1 MPGQYTR
8 LRTAD
13 GARFLCLAMGCGE
26 EPCAGQSAA
35 AENLADDPY
44 DPSKPVLSRCGRA
57 NWPKR
62 QTPSKGYDCRTF
74 QSPPNRFLRRVA
86 AAGQTLTPAQED
98 APLRLRR
105 GAPPSPA
112 RASTAR
118 SNFACIFA
126 RTASDIY
133 SEPEGYFRKVFE
145 YPEPAGRSGPGPHQS
160 ARSWP
165 GASALDPTRLVLAER
180 RPAARYAGLVTRE
193 LGV

>member
-62 QTPSKGYDCRTF
+62 QTPSTGYDCRTF

-133 SEPEGYFRKVFE
+133 SEPEGYFQKVFE
-145 YPEPAGRSGPGPHQS
+145 YPEPAGRSGPGPVGS
-160 ARSWP
+160 VMAGCLRARSDP
-165 GASALDPTRLVLAER
+165 SRARRATTRSPVRGARHA
-180 RPAARYAGLVTRE
+180 
-193 LGV
+193 